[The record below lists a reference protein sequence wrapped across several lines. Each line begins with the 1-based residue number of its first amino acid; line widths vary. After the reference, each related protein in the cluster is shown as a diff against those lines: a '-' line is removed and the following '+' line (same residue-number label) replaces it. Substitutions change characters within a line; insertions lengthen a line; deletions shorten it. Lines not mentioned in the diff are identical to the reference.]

1 MWRQTDDRKVWYEW
15 IVEVFALSDDPV
27 PTSTSAS
34 GQEKAKERARDR
46 AGGDGRRTTR
56 TGTGT
61 RTKKTRIA
69 TSELHSSVKEACL
82 M

>member
-15 IVEVFALSDDPV
+15 IVEVFALSDEPV
-27 PTSTSAS
+27 SASTSTAV
-34 GQEKAKERARDR
+34 QEKGREKERDD
-46 AGGDGRRTTR
+46 GGVFDGRRKR
-56 TGTGT
+56 GT

-69 TSELHSSVKEACL
+69 MSELHSSAKEACL